1 MEQYQT
7 SEKVKINYEIV
18 SVPLRIASY
27 IIDTVFQFVILFAV
41 YIIMIVFFSGGL
53 VLSSFTNKIVS
64 TVLMVIGLILLLLAV
79 VFIIFYRLI
88 FEIIWKGQTPG
99 KKFLKIRVI
108 NDDGTYLKVIPAILR
123 NIFRI
128 VDMLPIYNVTGL
140 ITMLI
145 NKNNKRI
152 GDIVA
157 GTIVIKEHQIDLPDT
172 IEGIKL
178 DCFIDIKD
186 ISNKFSDSEKEIFN
200 SYYYSKKDLSSV
212 AREEIQNKLIELI
225 ERKTQVSRPTG
236 ITKEN
241 FIHALC
247 RLLK

>member
-1 MEQYQT
+1 MDQYQT
-7 SEKVKINYEIV
+7 SEKVKINYEIA
-18 SVPLRIASY
+18 SVPLRIAAY
-27 IIDTVFQFVILFAV
+27 CVDLAFQGITFFAV
-41 YIIMIVFFSGGL
+41 YIIMFVFFSGGM
-53 VLSSFTNKIVS
+53 VLSTFTNKIVS
-64 TVLMVIGLILLLLAV
+64 YVLMIIGLLLLLLAV
-79 VFIIFYRLI
+79 LFIIFYRLF

-123 NIFRI
+123 NLFRI
-128 VDMLPIYNVTGL
+128 VDMLPIYNITGL

-157 GTIVIKEHQIDLPDT
+157 GTIVIKEHQIVLPDT
-172 IEGIKL
+172 IEDIKL
-178 DCFIDIKD
+178 DCFSDIND
-186 ISNKFSDSEKEIFN
+186 INNKFSDSEKEIFN
-200 SYYYSKKDLSSV
+200 SYYYSKKELSSM
-212 AREEIQNKLIELI
+212 ARENIQNKLIELI
-225 ERKTQVSRPTG
+225 ERKTQITRPTG
-236 ITKEN
+236 VSKEN